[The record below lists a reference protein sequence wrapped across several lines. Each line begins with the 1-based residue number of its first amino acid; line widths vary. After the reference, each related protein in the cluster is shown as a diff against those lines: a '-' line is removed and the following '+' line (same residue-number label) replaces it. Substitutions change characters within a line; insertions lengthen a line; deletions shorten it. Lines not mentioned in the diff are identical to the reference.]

1 MAKVNFS
8 TFNNLKSTS
17 RKKMENAFNIIYK
30 EYSYLIFYVAL
41 KIVKDNDLAHE
52 ITNET
57 FMKFFINKDLID
69 GHKNIK
75 YYLVTTA
82 KNLSLNHIKKQER
95 IVELHD
101 NFSYEINVSNDFNN
115 YIDKF
120 KDFLNEEELELIIY
134 HLLYD
139 FTFKEIAKEKHT
151 SINVISSKYQ
161 RAILKVKKHYKGE

>member
-1 MAKVNFS
+1 MANINFS
-8 TFNNLKSTS
+8 IFNNLKSS
-17 RKKMENAFNIIYK
+17 SKEKMENAFNIVYK
-30 EYSYLIFYVAL
+30 EYSYLVFYVSL
-41 KIVKDNDLAHE
+41 KIVKDNDLALE

-57 FMKFFINKDLID
+57 FTNFYINLNNIN

-82 KNLSLNHIKKQER
+82 KNLSINFLKKQER

-101 NFSYEINVSNDFNN
+101 NFAYEMNASNDFNC
-115 YIDKF
+115 YIEKF
-120 KDFLNEEELELIIY
+120 KDFLNEDELELIIY

-139 FTFKEIAKEKHT
+139 FTFKEIAKEKNVTT
-151 SINVISSKYQ
+151 SVISSKYQ